1 MEAVL
6 AAGLVWDAPRGLYGG
21 LRVRHF
27 GAYPLIEDNSVRAA
41 ANTIANIS
49 LGYALGS
56 GVRIWAQL
64 MNVLDEQHNDIEY
77 WYESRLEGEP
87 AAGVADRHFK
97 PVEPRQMRAGVSYGL

>member
-1 MEAVL
+1 MPCRPGMARRCARSARE
-6 AAGLVWDAPRGLYGG
+6 DAPEG
-21 LRVRHF
+21 
-27 GAYPLIEDNSVRAA
+27 EDRIPSA

-49 LGYALGS
+49 LGYALGG

-64 MNVLDEQHNDIEY
+64 INVLDEQHNDIEY

-97 PVEPRQMRAGVSYGL
+97 PVEPRQMRAGLSYGL